1 MSEQTTVK
9 VVIRGQELS
18 FKTDDPDHIKTLA
31 AFVGRETEKFATSDA
46 SMPPAMAITL
56 AAINIADELF
66 KLRQEEA
73 DTSKRLGAMIK
84 LADEAYGSADAADK
98 DD

>member
-1 MSEQTTVK
+1 MSEQKIVN
-9 VVIRGQELS
+9 VVVRGQELS
-18 FKTDDPDHIKTLA
+18 FKTDDPEYIRKLA
-31 AFVGRETEKFATSDA
+31 AFVGKETEKFATSDA
-46 SMPPAMAITL
+46 SMPPAKAITL

-84 LADEAYGSADAADK
+84 LADEAYGSADAADEG
-98 DD
+98 D